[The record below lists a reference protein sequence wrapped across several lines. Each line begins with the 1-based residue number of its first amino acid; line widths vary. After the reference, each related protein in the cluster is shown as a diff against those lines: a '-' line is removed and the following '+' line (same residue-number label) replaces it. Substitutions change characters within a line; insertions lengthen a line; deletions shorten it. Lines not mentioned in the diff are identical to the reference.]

1 MLVKSRYEADT
12 VAAITHESVRL
23 AARTVALHVYR
34 VICERDEII
43 IPRHI
48 DDCQS
53 RRRNFNMVQYGS
65 IWFKFSICRFT
76 RQSCTYKAIIPIR
89 DLSAT

>member
-53 RRRNFNMVQYGS
+53 RRRNFTSQ
-65 IWFKFSICRFT
+65 FSICRFT

>member
-48 DDCQS
+48 DDYQKVVVIS
-53 RRRNFNMVQYGS
+53 RVSFRYVDL
-65 IWFKFSICRFT
+65 
-76 RQSCTYKAIIPIR
+76 R
-89 DLSAT
+89 DKVVRIKRSFPSATYPRPSGES

>member
-65 IWFKFSICRFT
+65 IWFNMVQVFDMSI
-76 RQSCTYKAIIPIR
+76 Y
-89 DLSAT
+89 ATKLYV